1 MTREHRI
8 DRRAAELLAQ
18 ALNKELWQMLLTT
31 AMAQAEDEIGPPPY
45 KPYGWNRVNL
55 DVRAEVNGAPMEDL

>member
-18 ALNKELWQMLLTT
+18 ALNKELWQMLLST
-31 AMAQAEDEIGPPPY
+31 ARAQAEDEIGPPPY

-55 DVRAEVNGAPMEDL
+55 DVHAEIDGVPVDDL

>member
-1 MTREHRI
+1 MTRAHRI

-31 AMAQAEDEIGPPPY
+31 AQAQAEDEIGPPPY
-45 KPYGWNRVNL
+45 ELNPVRLTVNA
-55 DVRAEVNGAPMEDL
+55 VRDGVPIEEL

>member
-1 MTREHRI
+1 MTRAHRI

-31 AMAQAEDEIGPPPY
+31 AQAQAEDEIGPPPY
-45 KPYGWNRVNL
+45 KPF
-55 DVRAEVNGAPMEDL
+55 DVATKYHVEIGGVPVEDL